1 MKGYG
6 LDLVIVDFGGS
17 YVDFGIFAPAVV
29 FQKIYNDFAVPITM
43 EEARAPMGVHKKLHI
58 QKISEGERVNAA
70 WKEVYG
76 NPPSQNDIDAMFEKF
91 VPEQEAVLLQYNNL
105 IPGSL
110 DFLAGIRDR
119 GLVLGSTTGY
129 TGRMMMD
136 IIIPDLMKKG
146 FRQDIAVASTGDYA
160 VWNSQAEKFE
170 RGKVNSRV
178 FNLNSDDKVRADFT
192 ISRPYPH
199 MCNLNALLA
208 GVPFNHH
215 TVKIGDTLSD
225 IDEGYR
231 AGMWTIGLAV
241 SGNEV
246 GMSLQEWNNTPKEQ
260 QDKLRENAYERMI
273 LRGADYV
280 VDTIADVLPVLDEIS
295 TRINEEE
302 LPRSLKSLF

>member
-6 LDLVIVDFGGS
+6 LDLAVVDFGGS

-29 FQKIYNDFAVPITM
+29 FQKIYNDFGVPITM
-43 EEARAPMGVHKKLHI
+43 EEARAPMGAHKKLHL
-58 QKISEGERVNAA
+58 QKISEGERVREA
-70 WKEVYG
+70 WKEVHGQY
-76 NPPSQNDIDAMFEKF
+76 PSQSDVDAMFKKF

-110 DFLAGIRDR
+110 EFLAGIRDR
-119 GLVLGSTTGY
+119 GIVLGSTTGY
-129 TGRMMMD
+129 TGKMMMD
-136 IIIPDLMKKG
+136 IIVPDLMEKG

-160 VWNSQAEKFE
+160 VWNPLTEKFD

-199 MCNLNALLA
+199 MCNLNAMLA
-208 GVPFNHH
+208 GIPFNHRA
-215 TVKIGDTLSD
+215 VKIGDTLPD

-246 GMSLQEWNNTPKEQ
+246 GMSLAEWNNTPKEQ
-260 QDKLRENAYERMI
+260 QDLLREKASERMI
-273 LRGADYV
+273 TKGADYV
-280 VDTIADVLPVLDEIS
+280 VDTIADVLPVLDDIS
-295 TRINEEE
+295 DRVNKNE